1 MARFLSILIGL
12 PLSILII
19 ALAVSNRREVL
30 VSLDPFSPNAP
41 VLSLTMP
48 LYAVIFGALI
58 VGVVLGGGITWLRQG
73 RFRREAR
80 RARRELKAAAETAP
94 AATGLTL
101 PAPRG

>member
-1 MARFLSILIGL
+1 MARVLSILIGL
-12 PLSILII
+12 PLSVLAI
-19 ALAVSNRREVL
+19 ALAVANRRDVL

-41 VLSLTMP
+41 VLSATVP

-58 VGVVLGGGITWLRQG
+58 VGVVLGGSVTWLRQG

-80 RARRELKAAAETAP
+80 QARRERRASDTPIAGDRL
-94 AATGLTL
+94 GL